1 MRLFQV
7 SAKRS
12 AGAPIEIIDRV
23 RAKNRDDAIAEF
35 SWQRRWSDYEFFF
48 ATEVAE

>member
-7 SAKRS
+7 SAKRN
-12 AGAPIEIIDRV
+12 ANAAIEIIDHI
-23 RAKNRDDAIAEF
+23 RARNRDEAIEKF
-35 SWQRRWSDYEFFF
+35 RWLDRWSDYKFFF